1 MTQATEKQI
10 VMYGTSWCGDCAR
23 SKRLLDRHN
32 VEYQWINIEE
42 VPEAADTVRQI
53 NNGLQSVPTIVL
65 PDGRVLVEPS
75 DKELSSVPGLAS

>member
-10 VMYGTSWCGDCAR
+10 VMYGTSWCPDCAR
-23 SKRLLDRHN
+23 SKRLLDRNN

-42 VPEAADTVRQI
+42 VPEAADAVRHI
-53 NNGLQSVPTIVL
+53 NDGLQSVPTIVL

-75 DKELSSVPGLAS
+75 DKELSSALGLK

>member
-1 MTQATEKQI
+1 MTQATDKQI

-42 VPEAADTVRQI
+42 VPEAADTVRHI
-53 NNGLQSVPTIVL
+53 NNGVQSVPTIVL
-65 PDGRVLVEPS
+65 PDGRVLIEPS
-75 DKELSSVPGLAS
+75 DKELSSALGLT

>member
-1 MTQATEKQI
+1 MTQVQEKQI
-10 VMYGTSWCGDCAR
+10 VMYGTSWCPDCAR
-23 SKRLLDRHN
+23 SKKLLDGHN

-42 VPEAADTVRQI
+42 VPEAADAVRQI

-75 DKELSSVPGLAS
+75 DKELSSALGLK

>member
-75 DKELSSVPGLAS
+75 DKELSSALGLA

>member
-75 DKELSSVPGLAS
+75 DKELSSALGLAS